1 MKNYFIVG
9 ASSGIGKALTQVLH
23 DEGHKVYGTYLKNH
37 VQDNG
42 AIYRKLD
49 VLEEGIEPGFLPDE
63 LHGLV
68 YCPGSINLKPFSRI
82 KPDAFISDFELQ
94 VIGAIKVIQ
103 SVLPNLKS
111 VDQASI
117 VLFSTVAVQ
126 QGYNFHSQVATSKG
140 ALEGL
145 TRSLAA
151 EFAPNIR
158 VNAIAPSLTNTPLAE
173 KLLSTDDKI
182 KANDERH
189 PLKRIG
195 QPLDIAQMAAF
206 LLSEKASWISGQI
219 LKVDGG
225 MSSLKS

>member
-1 MKNYFIVG
+1 MKNIFVVG
-9 ASSGIGKALTQVLH
+9 ASSGIGKALTHILH
-23 DEGHKVYGTYLKNH
+23 EEGHKVYGTYLKNH

-49 VLEEGIEPGFLPDE
+49 VLEEGIEPGFLPEQLD
-63 LHGLV
+63 GLV
-68 YCPGSINLKPFSRI
+68 YCPGSINLKPFHRI

-94 VIGAIKVIQ
+94 VIGAIKIIQ
-103 SVLPNLKS
+103 SVIPNLK
-111 VDQASI
+111 AAENPSI

-126 QGYNFHSQVATSKG
+126 QGFNFHSQVATSKG

-145 TRSLAA
+145 TRALAA
-151 EFAPNIR
+151 EFAPKIR
-158 VNAIAPSLTNTPLAE
+158 VNAIAPSLTNTPLAG
-173 KLLSTDDKI
+173 KLLSTEDKVHQ
-182 KANDERH
+182 NNERH

-195 QPLDIAQMAAF
+195 EPLDIAQMASF
-206 LLSEKASWISGQI
+206 LLSDKSSWVTGQI

>member
-1 MKNYFIVG
+1 M
-9 ASSGIGKALTQVLH
+9 
-23 DEGHKVYGTYLKNH
+23 
-37 VQDNG
+37 
-42 AIYRKLD
+42 
-49 VLEEGIEPGFLPDE
+49 
-63 LHGLV
+63 
-68 YCPGSINLKPFSRI
+68 
-82 KPDAFISDFELQ
+82 Q

-103 SVLPNLKS
+103 SVIPNLKA

-145 TRSLAA
+145 TRALAA
-151 EFAPNIR
+151 EFAPQIR
-158 VNAIAPSLTNTPLAE
+158 VNAIAPSLTNTPLAG
-173 KLLSTDDKI
+173 KLLSTDDKV
-182 KANDERH
+182 KANDDRH

-225 MSSLKS
+225 MSSLKT